1 MRIILITNKRR
12 KLADLSRLNWLRIIR
27 IVSTW
32 KFCLYIKKEVLGLPQ
47 IIAEYSN
54 IFYNF
59 KGTACKDK
67 RCKSLFG
74 FRDME
79 ICALSRERLLA
90 VMNCYRS
97 LYNEVPSWYWLG
109 YWQIFS
115 ICTLFVFAWCIC
127 LPK

>member
-12 KLADLSRLNWLRIIR
+12 NLCWLSGLNWLRIIR

-32 KFCLYIKKEVLGLPQ
+32 KFCLYIKKEVLELPQ

-54 IFYNF
+54 IFYSL

-67 RCKSLFG
+67 RCKLLFG

-90 VMNCYRS
+90 VTNCFRS
-97 LYNEVPSWYWLG
+97 LYNEVPPWYWLE
-109 YWQIFS
+109 YWQRFF
-115 ICTLFVFAWCIC
+115 ICTLFIFAWCIR